1 MYITFLFPKFAS
13 QFDFILLFNHKNLT
27 TMKKRLFF
35 LSFVIALA
43 MNAMAYQSMLV
54 DGRVWTV
61 VHGPGFYAKYDTV
74 MYKIDGDTL
83 IETETYKIC
92 LISNEDTWAE
102 MCYLREDAEKQQVWK
117 RETNGFVDNLLFD
130 FTLNVGDTLN
140 YRSRVCE
147 HITTVTDN
155 LGRELKKFILTDQT
169 YIEGYGYESIE
180 PKGYDKGSTIFLCVT
195 EGNDTLID
203 FRKSKENHTY
213 KSMALEG
220 RHWNVV
226 TRNAML
232 DANKSVVYSTIVE
245 KIEGDTIINGV
256 KYKKLWHTTDADL
269 TKYELIGI
277 IREDYENQKV
287 YAFIEGSEYLLYDF
301 ACSVGD
307 KITTLTS
314 LRSTEQVELTIKT
327 IELFMDLENNIVRKF
342 TAFVENFD
350 KDIIFY
356 ERYGSENGW
365 YMRQYSS
372 IVGGGINFMICAFDA
387 NDALMFKPNYN
398 NELDEIENCY
408 INETKTNVP
417 SVESQKGDVYY
428 NAENRTLVLDVEN
441 PMAITIYDAMG
452 KMVVNR
458 ELTTGAKAIS
468 LDLNAGIYIVNIS
481 TDNQQSIRTKIIVK

>member
-1 MYITFLFPKFAS
+1 
-13 QFDFILLFNHKNLT
+13 
-27 TMKKRLFF
+27 MKKRLFF

-43 MNAMAYQSMLV
+43 MNAMAYQPMLV

-61 VHGPGFYAKYDTV
+61 VYGPGCFSGYDTV
-74 MYKIDGDTL
+74 MYKIDGDTI
-83 IETETYKIC
+83 IEAETYKRC
-92 LISNEDTWAE
+92 LFGSRDAWTEVSF
-102 MCYLREDAEKQQVWK
+102 LREDTEKQQVWMRDVNSFEDK
-117 RETNGFVDNLLFD
+117 LLFD

-169 YIEGYGYESIE
+169 YIEGYGYESMVTE
-180 PKGYDKGSTIFLCVT
+180 QYDRGLIFLCVMD
-195 EGNDTLID
+195 GDDTLID
-203 FRKSKENHTY
+203 LRKNRESHIY

-226 TRNAML
+226 NRNAML

-256 KYKKLWHTTDADL
+256 KYKKLWHTTDVDL

-287 YAFIEGSEYLLYDF
+287 YAFIEGKEYLLYDF
-301 ACSVGD
+301 ACSEGD
-307 KITTLTS
+307 KITTLTN

-387 NDALMFKPNYN
+387 NDALMFKPNYD
-398 NELDEIENCY
+398 NELDEIEDCY

-417 SVESQKGDVYY
+417 NVELQHSDVYY
-428 NAENRTLVLDVEN
+428 NAESRTLVLDVEN

-458 ELTTGAKAIS
+458 ELTAGAKAIS
-468 LDLNAGIYIVNIS
+468 LNLNMGIYVVKIT
-481 TDNQQSIRTKIIVK
+481 TDNQKSIHSKIVVK